1 MIHLRILAFF
11 LWNLAEICGFWG
23 GGMLDKKKYL
33 TATFGIGGTA
43 GDYLT
48 LETEP
53 RFLEKKKITLPE
65 ALFEQYN
72 SEFFFARDFG
82 TPRFQLRCTLVDF

>member
-1 MIHLRILAFF
+1 LFF
-11 LWNLAEICGFWG
+11 WNLAEICRFWG
-23 GGMLDKKKYL
+23 GANWTWGCKTKKNL
-33 TATFGIGGTA
+33 TATFGLGGTA